1 MQLVSNL
8 LDILLFFASIFLL
21 IFLGA
26 CSVQYLLNVV
36 QDDCKKKVF
45 IIFGIYY
52 YVCCLYLIVTA
63 GENI

>member
-1 MQLVSNL
+1 MELVSNS

-36 QDDCKKKVF
+36 QNDRKKKVF
-45 IIFGIYY
+45 IIFSIYY
-52 YVCCLYLIVTA
+52 CVCCLYLLVTA
-63 GENI
+63 G